1 MLWLLLRVCSAEESE
16 ALALQQAQ
24 QLEEQAKL
32 QAEIDKYARERSR
45 EEVCMR

>member
-1 MLWLLLRVCSAEESE
+1 LHECSVEESE
-16 ALALQQAQ
+16 ALAIQQAH

-45 EEVCMR
+45 EEVYTY